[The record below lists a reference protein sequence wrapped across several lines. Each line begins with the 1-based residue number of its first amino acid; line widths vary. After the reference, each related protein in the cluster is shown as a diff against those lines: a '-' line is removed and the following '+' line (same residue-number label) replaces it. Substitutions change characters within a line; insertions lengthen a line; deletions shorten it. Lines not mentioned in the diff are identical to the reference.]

1 METENW
7 IFDNATEEI
16 CCGCNDM
23 KYSNALECLRWRD
36 EECPYRAQ
44 LQFIEL
50 LSQEVLK
57 KIDETAKLTHKK
69 ERTLT
74 AKDVCKI
81 MAKGTL
87 FEKK

>member
-23 KYSNALECLRWRD
+23 KYSNALECLKWRD
-36 EECPYRAQ
+36 EDCPYKAQ
-44 LQFIEL
+44 LQLIEL

-57 KIDETAKLTHKK
+57 NIAMTVKLTHP
-69 ERTLT
+69 RTRKT
-74 AKDVCKI
+74 A
-81 MAKGTL
+81 
-87 FEKK
+87 